1 MLRWGFLWRA
11 LAISISIGILVKTSA
26 EQFRDSYTWSN
37 VTNAFVPV
45 PHKISD
51 KAPCLNKDFFNPSRA
66 AGGTFYIN
74 SQCAQDISAY
84 KISGEKKNGF
94 FVDLAAHE
102 WSFISNT
109 LSLEEVANWDGLCIE
124 PIPDYAQGILE
135 NRRCKLIQN
144 PVFSASNYH
153 VTFKYNSY
161 FSGIVGAH
169 MDNKEAKK
177 DDRQYSFLTVT
188 LMSILQQFKAPFVID
203 YLSLDIEGAELHALK
218 HFDFGIYTFLCI
230 TIERPQKD
238 LHLLLIKHKYWFAT
252 ILRTNTK
259 ARQSFGE
266 ALYIHESALNFKQ
279 HMEKYRIAEA
289 KDVSL

>member
-1 MLRWGFLWRA
+1 MLRWVTFFWRA

-84 KISGEKKNGF
+84 KISGEKMNGF

-109 LSLEEVANWDGLCIE
+109 LSLEEGS
-124 PIPDYAQGILE
+124 
-135 NRRCKLIQN
+135 KKTT
-144 PVFSASNYH
+144 SASKELPSAAVRRVSTTAAS
-153 VTFKYNSY
+153 VT
-161 FSGIVGAH
+161 
-169 MDNKEAKK
+169 
-177 DDRQYSFLTVT
+177 
-188 LMSILQQFKAPFVID
+188 PF
-203 YLSLDIEGAELHALK
+203 
-218 HFDFGIYTFLCI
+218 
-230 TIERPQKD
+230 
-238 LHLLLIKHKYWFAT
+238 
-252 ILRTNTK
+252 
-259 ARQSFGE
+259 
-266 ALYIHESALNFKQ
+266 
-279 HMEKYRIAEA
+279 
-289 KDVSL
+289 